1 MELNLK
7 RPLVFFDIES
17 TGLDI
22 ATDRIVEIS
31 VVKLYPVDSNHPAG
45 TYDVKTRRINPEMH
59 IPETASAVHHIT
71 DEDVKDCPT
80 FKQYAKS
87 LANYLEGCDIAG
99 YNSINFDIPL
109 LAEEFERCG
118 VSFDFRKPLFID
130 VQNIFHKMEERTLSA
145 AYKFYCNKNLEDAHT
160 AEADTVATMEVLKA
174 QLERY
179 SSVLD
184 NDVKKLAEFSH
195 KSNRFDLAGKI
206 VLNENGK
213 PVFNFG
219 KHKGKL
225 VTEVLKNEP
234 SYYSWMMQG
243 SFTEDTKRNLT
254 EIKLHPEKYL

>member
-59 IPETASAVHHIT
+59 IPEAASAVHHIT

-109 LAEEFERCG
+109 LAEEFER
-118 VSFDFRKPLFID
+118 
-130 VQNIFHKMEERTLSA
+130 
-145 AYKFYCNKNLEDAHT
+145 
-160 AEADTVATMEVLKA
+160 
-174 QLERY
+174 
-179 SSVLD
+179 
-184 NDVKKLAEFSH
+184 
-195 KSNRFDLAGKI
+195 
-206 VLNENGK
+206 
-213 PVFNFG
+213 
-219 KHKGKL
+219 
-225 VTEVLKNEP
+225 
-234 SYYSWMMQG
+234 
-243 SFTEDTKRNLT
+243 
-254 EIKLHPEKYL
+254 